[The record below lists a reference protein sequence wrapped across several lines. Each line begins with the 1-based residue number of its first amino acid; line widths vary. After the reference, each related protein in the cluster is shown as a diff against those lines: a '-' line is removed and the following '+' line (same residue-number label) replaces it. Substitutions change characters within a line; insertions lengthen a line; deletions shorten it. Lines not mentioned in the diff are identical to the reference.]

1 MMEGSFQSKRWED
14 YLNIQ
19 KLRFGSCFEIW
30 CRSAISA
37 TSLAAFLSK
46 LFLTFQKHT
55 CSSQPVGMLLF
66 TLPTLPLILQATLSV
81 TPQFIVISP
90 SVLLYQMRN
99 VFLCLLYSSLSPQH
113 LIKCLAHQ
121 NLFCLTVF
129 QKGLK
134 VLDKNNS

>member
-14 YLNIQ
+14 YLNMQ
-19 KLRFGSCFEIW
+19 KLKFGNCFEIW

-37 TSLAAFLSK
+37 TSLASFLSK

-66 TLPTLPLILQATLSV
+66 PLPTLPLMLQATLSV
-81 TPQFIVISP
+81 TSQFIVMSP
-90 SVLLYQMRN
+90 SVFLYHMQN

-113 LIKCLAHQ
+113 LIKFLAHQ
-121 NLFCLTVF
+121 RWLVF
-129 QKGLK
+129 QKFILPHC
-134 VLDKNNS
+134 VPERT